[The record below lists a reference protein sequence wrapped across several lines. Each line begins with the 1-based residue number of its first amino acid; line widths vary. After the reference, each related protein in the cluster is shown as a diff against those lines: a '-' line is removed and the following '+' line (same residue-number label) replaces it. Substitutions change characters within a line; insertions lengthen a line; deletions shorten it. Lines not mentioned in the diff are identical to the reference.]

1 MNDIPE
7 PSLDGSILQKIVQA
21 KRKEIESQQCFVSL
35 SEMRE
40 RAFDMPPVRD
50 FLHAVTRPGRMRLIA
65 EIKKAS
71 PSKGIIRADFD
82 PEAIAAAYEEGGAD
96 ALSVLTDEP
105 FFQGSIEIF
114 QKVRAAVQ
122 LPMLRKDFMIDP
134 YQFYEARVIG
144 ADAVLLITSI
154 LSTAML
160 QEFHGL
166 AQTLGMAVLV
176 ETHSSSDIERAL
188 GCMEPALLGIN
199 NRDLHH
205 PEMKTDITHTERMLP
220 VVKEILSRRPMNH
233 KVHLVSESGIYK
245 PEDVAYLK
253 FLGISAV
260 LVGESLMRQADPGQ
274 AASNLM
280 RSA

>member
-1 MNDIPE
+1 MSDIPE
-7 PSLDGSILQKIVQA
+7 PNLDATILQKIVQA
-21 KRKEIESQQCFVSL
+21 KRQEVDARQCFVPL
-35 SEMRE
+35 REMRE

-50 FLHAVTRPGRMRLIA
+50 FLHAITRPGRVRLIA

-71 PSKGIIRADFD
+71 PSKGIIRHDFD

-114 QKVRAAVQ
+114 QTVRAAAQ

-154 LSTAML
+154 LSTPML

-166 AQTLGMAVLV
+166 AQSLGMAILV
-176 ETHSSSDIERAL
+176 ETHSPADIERAL
-188 GCMEPALLGIN
+188 ACIEPALLGIN
-199 NRDLHH
+199 NRDLQH
-205 PEMKTDITHTERMLP
+205 PAMSTDLEHTARMLP
-220 VVKEILSRRPMNH
+220 IVEKQRSLRPKANNI
-233 KVHLVSESGIYK
+233 HLVSESGIHE
-245 PEDVAYLK
+245 PGDVAYLK
-253 FLGISAV
+253 CLGISAV
-260 LVGESLMRQADPGQ
+260 LVGESLMRHPNPGE
-274 AASNLM
+274 AARNLM